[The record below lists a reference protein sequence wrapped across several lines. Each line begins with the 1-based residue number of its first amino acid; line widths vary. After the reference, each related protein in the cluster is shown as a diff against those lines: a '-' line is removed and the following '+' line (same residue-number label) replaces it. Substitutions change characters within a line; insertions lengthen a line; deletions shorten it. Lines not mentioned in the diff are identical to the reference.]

1 MIAAI
6 ILANFTLHVVIGQ
19 HRMVQRHSRLCGM
32 LTLSLILILIAKTVI
47 VCTVL
52 VVDAVDVDD
61 ALIAGA
67 RPPSDLNYALV
78 RARLNR
84 RLAQTLSK
92 FLLLPFPAA
101 VAAGVLRV
109 LR

>member
-1 MIAAI
+1 
-6 ILANFTLHVVIGQ
+6 
-19 HRMVQRHSRLCGM
+19 MVQRHSRLCGM
-32 LTLSLILILIAKTVI
+32 LTFPLVLILIANTVI

-52 VVDAVDVDD
+52 VVHAVDVDD

-67 RPPSDLNYALV
+67 RSPSDLDDPLV

-84 RLAQTLSK
+84 GLAQTSSK

-101 VAAGVLRV
+101 MAAGVLRV
-109 LR
+109 LG